1 MVKQNLITDEIMQ
14 KAVVL
19 NVEKSGSPK
28 RGREYQEAVV
38 DNEVMLKDT
47 NKKIRQLFEQL
58 KWVDGDSHVELTPK
72 YVIPI
77 ELVEEISVHCKIKV
91 PTESQKEYCV
101 VKFDYQS

>member
-1 MVKQNLITDEIMQ
+1 
-14 KAVVL
+14 
-19 NVEKSGSPK
+19 
-28 RGREYQEAVV
+28 
-38 DNEVMLKDT
+38 MLKDT

-91 PTESQKEYCV
+91 PTEG
-101 VKFDYQS
+101 